1 MVMKRITRIHT
12 YWGEQSRQGLA
23 NSAKGELSEV
33 LEYLELSG
41 VPVTLYDNFNASG
54 TSCVIWAVIS
64 VLLLSGGESRGSVAA
79 CLTEG

>member
-1 MVMKRITRIHT
+1 MIHKC
-12 YWGEQSRQGLA
+12 WGEQSRQGLA

-41 VPVTLYDNFNASG
+41 VAGTLDYKLMASG

-64 VLLLSGGESRGSVAA
+64 VSLLFQGKSRCSVAA